1 MAQIDILEEEV
12 TFVPDMDADMTDE
25 QEKARFA
32 AEDLERIEEDAKR
45 EAEAYV
51 EAVDGDG
58 NEESVRRGSRH
69 GVRLRRSGVG
79 DGTGGGPGGSQ
90 PFRRLGQRRFR
101 IGRGRPEPAGAAQSW
116 SRRGFGNVAA
126 PLLHGVRRAARSSY
140 NKEVACIVSLS
151 KGALP

>member
-58 NEESVRRGSRH
+58 NEKGTAFDFDEAELETAQAEGQVEANLSDDWDN
-69 GVRLRRSGVG
+69 G
-79 DGTGGGPGGSQ
+79 DS
-90 PFRRLGQRRFR
+90 
-101 IGRGRPEPAGAAQSW
+101 E
-116 SRRGFGNVAA
+116 
-126 PLLHGVRRAARSSY
+126 
-140 NKEVACIVSLS
+140 
-151 KGALP
+151 

>member
-58 NEESVRRGSRH
+58 NEKASVEAA
-69 GVRLRRSGVG
+69 
-79 DGTGGGPGGSQ
+79 GTA
-90 PFRRLGQRRFR
+90 FDFDEAEL
-101 IGRGRPEPAGAAQSW
+101 ETAQAESW

>member
-12 TFVPDMDADMTDE
+12 TFVSGMDMDDDMTDE

-58 NEESVRRGSRH
+58 NEKASVEAAGTAFDFDEAE
-69 GVRLRRSGVG
+69 GETERLANDASER
-79 DGTGGGPGGSQ
+79 D
-90 PFRRLGQRRFR
+90 
-101 IGRGRPEPAGAAQSW
+101 
-116 SRRGFGNVAA
+116 
-126 PLLHGVRRAARSSY
+126 
-140 NKEVACIVSLS
+140 
-151 KGALP
+151 